1 MTNDTARNN
10 VKKDASSKTPN
21 FVNLIVQTCS
31 VKDRIGFGM
40 IDAAEKAGL
49 IEPGRTILV
58 EPTSGNTGI
67 ALAFVCASRGYKLI
81 LVMPSLISMERFANP
96 ANPRQHYEN
105 TGPEIWDQ
113 TNGQVDICVFGTGTG
128 GTLSGV
134 GRFLKEKKSEVK
146 MYAVEPY
153 ESSVINGCEKG
164 SHTIQGIGPGIIPE
178 NLDLTL
184 VEEALRV
191 HSDDAVEMAK
201 RLAREEGLLV
211 GISSGANVCAA
222 IEIAKRPENAGKLIV
237 TSLASFGERYLLAT
251 HAKAVT
257 NSNLSHKKFKIKYDG
272 VYIVT
277 LVGLCTLKNVTRL
290 VLFCFEKRFPK
301 LRQFAII
308 GEVNLFQSIA
318 FKKTSGYLVK
328 FARESLGREMEFFIG
343 LKLVNKTTRVWTDD
357 SPLDFEIWHTG
368 EPNGGENEACAE
380 LRAHDSELNGFWND
394 VSCNNRYVPSRVMCQ
409 KRCFC
414 HLCISRESC

>member
-1 MTNDTARNN
+1 MPPSKRCNKICKDATEMIGETPLVYLNN
-10 VKKDASSKTPN
+10 VTKGLPAKIACKVEYMNPA
-21 FVNLIVQTCS
+21 CS

-49 IEPGRTILV
+49 IEPGRTILI

-81 LVMPSLISMERFANP
+81 LVMPSLISMERKAIARAYGAEVLLTDPELGFAGVVNKAEQLHEAIPNSYILNQFANP

-105 TGPEIWDQ
+105 TGPEIWEQ

-134 GRFLKEKKSEVK
+134 GKFLKEKKPEVK
-146 MYAVEPY
+146 MYAVEPF

-164 SHTIQGIGPGIIPE
+164 SHLIQGIGPGIIPE
-178 NLDLTL
+178 NLNLTL

-222 IEIAKRPENAGKLIV
+222 IEIAKRPENAGKLII
-237 TSLASFGERYLLAT
+237 TSLASFGERYLSSCLYKDIQEECEKMT
-251 HAKAVT
+251 HTTVDED
-257 NSNLSHKKFKIKYDG
+257 KKYLQEK
-272 VYIVT
+272 
-277 LVGLCTLKNVTRL
+277 LGL
-290 VLFCFEKRFPK
+290 PK
-301 LRQFAII
+301 
-308 GEVNLFQSIA
+308 V
-318 FKKTSGYLVK
+318 
-328 FARESLGREMEFFIG
+328 
-343 LKLVNKTTRVWTDD
+343 
-357 SPLDFEIWHTG
+357 
-368 EPNGGENEACAE
+368 
-380 LRAHDSELNGFWND
+380 
-394 VSCNNRYVPSRVMCQ
+394 
-409 KRCFC
+409 
-414 HLCISRESC
+414 